1 MNYSNQQPQGR
12 RRLSSRRRT
21 STARQLGIDDAVREN
36 REVEQIEH
44 NSGEDMEDDAAL
56 EDAQLDEEGE
66 FSEPP
71 VHISRLP
78 ELIRSQG
85 FQPYQRSSEPRQQIE
100 DRFQAA
106 ENRYE
111 DAQTRERRQQRRAAL
126 AQSITTIADLFV
138 LNQKGG
144 EGITGGQ
151 IGARMSQEASQ
162 RLEAER
168 ITFEK
173 ELEAYYE
180 RIFRDAELEERVD
193 QRNTQIANQIKRED
207 FAAQIDAL
215 NEQLRNAQSGDGS
228 LTANG
233 VSRNRAVSLVN
244 SLLQRGQDEQAMNLA
259 RHFGIVDED
268 FNINMTGLLEQE
280 QEEGEVDPYQDM
292 EAMQAEVLPRQYQ
305 EAQRR
310 VSELQRKHDSMTP
323 VERQNSSIPQQLERA
338 QQELD
343 ELAQNEHVQRS
354 IQTREFAKIQ
364 IERHRPTLQ
373 SAHRESDEFA
383 EAAAEYVRALQVYH
397 GMTSRE
403 AEQVVID
410 GFVTPQI
417 RQEHQR
423 QASEGSQS
431 MVNDINDFLENNPE
445 ATRENADAFLN
456 DLFDAFN
463 VRNEDERQQ
472 IRDYIYQQAGLTDS
486 TDAR

>member
-1 MNYSNQQPQGR
+1 
-12 RRLSSRRRT
+12 
-21 STARQLGIDDAVREN
+21 
-36 REVEQIEH
+36 
-44 NSGEDMEDDAAL
+44 
-56 EDAQLDEEGE
+56 
-66 FSEPP
+66 
-71 VHISRLP
+71 
-78 ELIRSQG
+78 
-85 FQPYQRSSEPRQQIE
+85 
-100 DRFQAA
+100 
-106 ENRYE
+106 
-111 DAQTRERRQQRRAAL
+111 
-126 AQSITTIADLFV
+126 
-138 LNQKGG
+138 
-144 EGITGGQ
+144 
-151 IGARMSQEASQ
+151 
-162 RLEAER
+162 
-168 ITFEK
+168 
-173 ELEAYYE
+173 
-180 RIFRDAELEERVD
+180 
-193 QRNTQIANQIKRED
+193 
-207 FAAQIDAL
+207 
-215 NEQLRNAQSGDGS
+215 
-228 LTANG
+228 
-233 VSRNRAVSLVN
+233 
-244 SLLQRGQDEQAMNLA
+244 
-259 RHFGIVDED
+259 
-268 FNINMTGLLEQE
+268 
-280 QEEGEVDPYQDM
+280 
-292 EAMQAEVLPRQYQ
+292 
-305 EAQRR
+305 
-310 VSELQRKHDSMTP
+310 MTP

-410 GFVTPQI
+410 AFVTPQI
-417 RQEHQR
+417 RREHQR